1 MIPTCIKNYFKSLG
15 FYFVPLGVL
24 AFFTVLT
31 LASILPNAIAL
42 VKATFQQIAST
53 VSGVTF
59 NWEEISGVI
68 MNKVMELSKEDPA
81 ALMGILTNQDQLM
94 ALLKEVTI
102 DAFGLQSVTDEIVA
116 LLQGCVNELM
126 GYVVLLIAMIV
137 VGFFFGFVVLNLLVR
152 TFLSHTNILKAFAM
166 SLIDGVI
173 AVLCLLLVS
182 KVINAQTWVVILVIF
197 ALLIGSL
204 ILSLLESYLFFGIK
218 KVPFKK
224 VFNIKNIITLLVGDI
239 IILGLGIGSVALC
252 FLAKDLFIALFIAVP
267 FALLTVSVL
276 QVNAATYTSTLAK
289 EGRILKRAERK
300 ALEEAE
306 KAKAKEA
313 KTA

>member
-1 MIPTCIKNYFKSLG
+1 MISTCIKNYFKSLG
-15 FYFVPLGVL
+15 FYFVPLGIL

-31 LASILPNAIAL
+31 LASIIPSSIAL

-81 ALMGILTNQDQLM
+81 ALMGILTNPDQLV

-102 DAFGLQSVTDEIVA
+102 DAFGIQSVTDEIVA
-116 LLQGCVNELM
+116 LLQDCVSQLM
-126 GYVVLLIAMIV
+126 GYVVLLFAMMI
-137 VGFFFGFVVLNLLVR
+137 VGFFFGFVVLNLLIR
-152 TFLSHTNILKAFAM
+152 TFLSQTNIFKAFVM

-173 AVLCLLLVS
+173 AVLCLLLVN
-182 KVINAQTWVVILVIF
+182 KVLNAQTWVVILVIF
-197 ALLIGSL
+197 ALLIVSL

-224 VFNIKNIITLLVGDI
+224 VFNIKNTITLLIGDI

-267 FALLTVSVL
+267 FVLLTVSVL

-300 ALEEAE
+300 ALKEAE
-306 KAKAKEA
+306 KARVVEA
-313 KTA
+313 K

>member
-15 FYFVPLGVL
+15 FYFVPLGIL

-31 LASILPNAIAL
+31 LASIIPASIAV
-42 VKATFQQIAST
+42 VKGTFEQIANT

-59 NWEEISGVI
+59 DWNEISGVI
-68 MNKVMELSKEDPA
+68 MNKIMELSKEDPS
-81 ALMGILTNQDQLM
+81 ALIAMLTNQDQLV

-116 LLQGCVNELM
+116 LLQDCVSQLM
-126 GYVVLLIAMIV
+126 GYVILLFAMMI
-137 VGFFFGFVVLNLLVR
+137 VGFFFGFVVLNLLIR
-152 TFLSHTNILKAFAM
+152 TFLSHTNIVKAFVM
-166 SLIDGVI
+166 SLIDGVV
-173 AVLCLLLVS
+173 AVLCLLFVN
-182 KVINAQTWVVILVIF
+182 KVLNAQTWVVILVIF
-197 ALLIGSL
+197 ALLIASL

-239 IILGLGIGSVALC
+239 FILGLGIGSVALC

-267 FALLTVSVL
+267 FVLLTVSVL

-300 ALEEAE
+300 ALKEAE
-306 KAKAKEA
+306 KAQIVEA
-313 KTA
+313 K